1 MPGLQ
6 NEADAAVARLRLAK
20 TDLQWVEAKRAER
33 GLPQSL
39 AETVSAFANAGGGL
53 ILLGLDE
60 AAGFTPVPIDA
71 PSLADGVAQTC
82 ADAVEPPIR
91 AHVDIVDVDGHPVV
105 AARIEELPA
114 DRKPCYVRTRGIERG
129 SYLRTHDGDRHL
141 TTYEVHV
148 LHASHGQ
155 PRDDMAPVDGATRA
169 DLDPELVAAL
179 VRRLRSTRGP
189 VFARASDDEIL
200 RMVGV
205 LTTDDGHER
214 VTLAGL
220 LALGVYPQQYVPQLD
235 ATFVAYPTTD
245 GTPLSDGTRFLD
257 NQSIDGP
264 IPLQVS
270 SAVDALTRNMRRRSV
285 IVGLGREDRWE
296 YPTEALREIVAN
308 ALMHRDYH
316 PLAHGTQVRIELY
329 PDRLVVTSPGGLHG
343 PIATEDLLSE
353 SVSSSRNAVLA
364 KLLEDVQIPGTA
376 RTVCE
381 NRGSGLLATAAA
393 LRSAGMEPPALT
405 SDVRSFRVELRNH
418 GLLDED
424 ATAWLS
430 TLETT
435 SLNDRQRLG
444 LAYLRRHG
452 ELSNAGYRS
461 VTGCDALTATRE
473 LSTMAASGFLD
484 RTSSGRWTIWHLTP
498 AFAPQTRAPLTLDL
512 HVSSSDRHA
521 VSSRREQIV
530 ALLRGGPKATSDL
543 AATLGLSSQAVLRHL
558 RILEAA
564 GIVRPTATSRRS
576 PTNTWTLVGGTAAT
590 SATEGSR

>member
-6 NEADAAVARLRLAK
+6 SEADDAVARLRLAT
-20 TDLQWVEAKRAER
+20 TDLQWVEAKRAEH

-60 AAGFTPVPIDA
+60 AAGFTPVGID
-71 PSLADGVAQTC
+71 PRRLADGIAQTC

-91 AHVDIVDVDGHPVV
+91 AHVDIVAVDGQPVV

-114 DRKPCYVRTRGIERG
+114 DRKPCYVKTRGIERG
-129 SYLRTHDGDRHL
+129 SYLRTHDGDRRL

-155 PRDDMAPVDGATRA
+155 PRDDMAPVEGASRA
-169 DLDPELVAAL
+169 DLDPELVSAL
-179 VRRLRSTRGP
+179 VRRLRGTRGP
-189 VFARASDDEIL
+189 VFARASDHEIL

-205 LTTDDGHER
+205 LTTDGTHER

-235 ATFVAYPTTD
+235 TTFVVYPTND
-245 GTPLSDGTRFLD
+245 GRPLGDGTRFLD

-264 IPLQVS
+264 IPYQVS
-270 SAVDALTRNMRRRSV
+270 SAVEALMRNMRRRSIV
-285 IVGLGREDRWE
+285 VGLGREERWE
-296 YPTEALREIVAN
+296 YPTEALREIIAN

-364 KLLEDVQIPGTA
+364 KLLEDVQIPGSA
-376 RTVCE
+376 RTICE
-381 NRGSGLLATAAA
+381 NRGSGLLATAAM
-393 LRSAGMEPPALT
+393 LRSAGMEPPILT

-418 GLLDED
+418 GLLDDD

-430 TLETT
+430 TLDTM

-444 LAYLRRHG
+444 LAYLRRH
-452 ELSNAGYRS
+452 EQLSNAGYRS
-461 VTGCDALTATRE
+461 LTGCDALTATRE
-473 LSTMAASGFLD
+473 LSTMAAGGFID
-484 RTSSGRWTIWHLTP
+484 RTSSGRWTIWHLAP
-498 AFAPQTRAPLTLDL
+498 AYAASIHSPLTLDL
-512 HVSSSDRHA
+512 PTLGGDRPGA
-521 VSSRREQIV
+521 SSRREQV
-530 ALLRGGPKATSDL
+530 VTLLRGGPRSTSDL
-543 AATLGLSSQAVLRHL
+543 ATTLGLSPQAVLRHL
-558 RILEAA
+558 RILEDA
-564 GIVRPTATSRRS
+564 GIVRPTAASRRS
-576 PTNTWTLVGGTAAT
+576 PLNAWTLVGGAAAT
-590 SATEGSR
+590 STEGSR